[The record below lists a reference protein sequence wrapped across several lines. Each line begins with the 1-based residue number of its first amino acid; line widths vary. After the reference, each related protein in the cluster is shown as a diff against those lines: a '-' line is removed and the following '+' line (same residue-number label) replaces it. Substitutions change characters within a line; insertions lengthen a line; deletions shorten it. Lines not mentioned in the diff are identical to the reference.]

1 MAWMERDY
9 VKHMCFRWKVKCRLE
24 HLGALGIMGETAP
37 LTWLH
42 RVFLAV
48 RVLGTNMAHGTT
60 KTNTTSLILQS
71 FFSHTILDILV
82 KFEFLQCVLWS
93 FEPCEKQTKVAKLTN
108 EFTHVTRLSCSCLL
122 RHFNFERE
130 KSAPKLP
137 PLYLVLGIAT
147 ANATCAEDEDSSF
160 SGNKEN
166 SSEPPTD
173 RHISSS
179 HSTSLRVTCTVK
191 FGLTFL
197 SNWSDNLQP
206 DTTKVHIRK
215 SN

>member
-1 MAWMERDY
+1 MP
-9 VKHMCFRWKVKCRLE
+9 KFFRYSQNSKYK
-24 HLGALGIMGETAP
+24 
-37 LTWLH
+37 
-42 RVFLAV
+42 
-48 RVLGTNMAHGTT
+48 
-60 KTNTTSLILQS
+60 Q
-71 FFSHTILDILV
+71 
-82 KFEFLQCVLWS
+82 FLQCVLWS

-166 SSEPPTD
+166 CSNNPQIAILKPFDFTQSNSPA
-173 RHISSS
+173 RNFAAF
-179 HSTSLRVTCTVK
+179 VK
-191 FGLTFL
+191 HFQE
-197 SNWSDNLQP
+197 WP
-206 DTTKVHIRK
+206 
-215 SN
+215 